1 MHPPGADVVVVRHGE
16 VGVKS
21 DQVRMKMEFQ
31 LQENLNALL
40 ADRDLPGD
48 TGCERNRLYIRTE
61 ASAVEA
67 ATAAAVDAPGVVS
80 ASPAVSV
87 EPTMDAI
94 TDALAAAARACHDG
108 GPFAVR
114 ARRAGNADTHDFS
127 SRDLES
133 EGGQAIWDT
142 IEGAGGT
149 PEVDLDDPAFT
160 AFVDCRPDEAFVF
173 VEKRAGPGG
182 LPLGTQKPLVAL
194 ISGGID
200 SPVAAWQVMT
210 RGAPVVPVYVD
221 LGDYGGVDHRARAET
236 TVAAL
241 ARRAPNFDL
250 RLRVLDGGEAVDA
263 LVAETDDTRMLSLRR
278 FMYRAA
284 ETVAREH
291 DAVGIVSGEA
301 IGQKSSQ
308 TTANLA
314 ATDGVTDLPIH
325 RPLLTMDKTDIIEA
339 ARDLETYDDAT
350 VPAGCNRVAPSRPET
365 AGTPAS
371 VTAVEPDE
379 LLAMAESA
387 ARDPALVDVDA
398 HSGKPPTADR

>member
-48 TGCERNRLYIRTE
+48 TGCQRNRLYIRTE
-61 ASAVEA
+61 ESAVED
-67 ATAAAVDAPGVVS
+67 ATAAAVEAPGVVS
-80 ASPAVSV
+80 ASPARSV
-87 EPTMDAI
+87 EPTLDAI
-94 TDALAAAARACHDG
+94 TEALAETARACHDG
-108 GPFAVR
+108 GPFAVE
-114 ARRAGNADTHDFS
+114 ARRAGNADAHDFS

-133 EGGQAIWDT
+133 EGGQAIWDA
-142 IEGAGGT
+142 IEDGGGT
-149 PEVDLDDPAFT
+149 PEVDLDDPEFT
-160 AFVDCRPDEAFVF
+160 TFVDCRPDEAFVF

-182 LPLGTQKPLVAL
+182 LPLGTQQPLVAL
-194 ISGGID
+194 VSGGID
-200 SPVAAWQVMT
+200 SPVAAWQVMA
-210 RGAPVVPVYVD
+210 RGAPILPVYVD
-221 LGDYGGVDHRARAET
+221 LGDYGGADHRARAET

-250 RLRVLDGGEAVDA
+250 QLRVVDGGRAVEE
-263 LVAETDDTRMLSLRR
+263 LVAKTDATRMLSLRR

-314 ATDGVTDLPIH
+314 ATDVVTDLPIH
-325 RPLLTMDKTDIIEA
+325 RPLLTMDKTDIIER
-339 ARDLETYDDAT
+339 ARELGTYDDAT

-365 AGTPAS
+365 AGTPMS
-371 VTAVEPDE
+371 VVSAEPEE

-387 ARDPALVDVDA
+387 ARDPAVVDVRAYDETPVA
-398 HSGKPPTADR
+398 GR